1 MRKTLKILGIYIFA
15 FIVFS
20 IGNIVEANSIQSISM
35 DIFVDDNGD
44 AYVTETWKCNVT
56 QGTEVYH
63 PYYNLGNSEIKDLTV
78 KDGNTQYTTLSSW
91 NTSGTL
97 ASKSNKCGINK
108 ISNGVE
114 LCWGISKYGSHTYTA
129 KYTITNFVSETT
141 DSQIIYWTLIPYDFS
156 TSIGNMYIKIYTNF
170 KIQDT
175 IDVWGYGNY
184 GGTAYVYDGYIE
196 MQSDGRLATDEYMT
210 ILVKFPLGT
219 FDTTNKLN
227 DNFEYYYDM
236 AEEGSET
243 YTQSSL
249 DDVDVIAIVT
259 TFGMI
264 MFFAIIG
271 ISAGI
276 ASVETKFEY
285 GTVGKKIPK
294 DVPYFRDI
302 PCQKD
307 IFRAYY
313 IGYKYNVIEKKTDIL
328 GAIILKWLKDG
339 VIRIEQK
346 ETGLIFKKENTVIVL
361 KETNPEIFLEPKE
374 KELFKMLYT
383 ASKDGYLES
392 KEFEKWCE
400 HSYSKVL
407 SWFDTIISAEQNKL
421 IEQGLIEVKEKV
433 NLKIFKSKVYVA
445 TPELK
450 QEALELAGLK
460 RYLNEYT
467 LIKEREAV
475 EVQLFEEYLIFAQ
488 IMGIAKKVAKQFKD
502 IYPEIIEQ
510 SNFTSYD
517 YIMFVHMSSHKGIS
531 AAKIAKSRAESY
543 SAGGG
548 GFSSGGGGGG
558 SFGGGGGGRRLP
570 LKFTI
575 ISVPVVNE
583 VKVLSKYLPKK
594 GIKVII

>member
-1 MRKTLKILGIYIFA
+1 
-15 FIVFS
+15 
-20 IGNIVEANSIQSISM
+20 M
-35 DIFVDDNGD
+35 DIYVDNQGD
-44 AYVTETWKCNVT
+44 AYVTETWKCNVI

-78 KDGNTQYTTLSSW
+78 SAGTTKYKTLSKW

-97 ASKSNKCGINK
+97 ESKANKCGINK

-114 LCWGISKYGSHTYTA
+114 LCWGISEYGSHTYTA

-141 DSQIIYWTLIPYDFS
+141 DAQMIYWTLIPYDFS
-156 TSIGNMYIKIYTNF
+156 NSIGNMYIKIHTDF
-170 KIQDT
+170 EIEDT

-196 MQSDGRLATDEYMT
+196 MQSDGALATDEYMT

-219 FDTTNKLN
+219 FNTTNKLY

-236 AEEGSET
+236 AEVGTIKYISTDSEFST
-243 YTQSSL
+243 
-249 DDVDVIAIVT
+249 DEIV
-259 TFGMI
+259 
-264 MFFAIIG
+264 
-271 ISAGI
+271 
-276 ASVETKFEY
+276 ASVILVAFGILVPIFLVFIILTNNGDKFKIDY
-285 GTVGKKIPK
+285 GTEGKKIPN

-302 PCQKD
+302 PCKKD

-313 IGYKYNVIEKKTDIL
+313 IGYQYGIIKNKTDIL

-339 VIRIEQK
+339 VIRIEEK

-361 KETNPEIFLEPKE
+361 KETNPEIFTETKE
-374 KELFKMLYT
+374 KELFKMLYD

-400 HSYSKVL
+400 YSYSKVL
-407 SWFDTIISAEQNKL
+407 SWFDTIIFSEGMKL
-421 IEQGLIEVKEKV
+421 VEEGLIKVEERVRLKVFKNKVK
-433 NLKIFKSKVYVA
+433 VA

-450 QEALELAGLK
+450 QEAIELAGLK

-475 EVQLFEEYLIFAQ
+475 EVHLFEEYLIFAQ

-510 SNFTSYD
+510 SSFTSYD

-531 AAKIAKSRAESY
+531 AAQSAKTRAESY
-543 SAGGG
+543 SSGGG

-558 SFGGGGGGRRLP
+558 SFGGGGGGRGL
-570 LKFTI
+570 
-575 ISVPVVNE
+575 
-583 VKVLSKYLPKK
+583 
-594 GIKVII
+594 